1 MSISSILNIGT
12 SGLTTAQTN
21 MKVISDNIANVDTP
35 GYVRKVVDQTA
46 LVSNRGGAGVDVAR
60 IRRAANAFLEAAGYG
75 AAADSAKMRIV
86 SELTDRAQSLFGD
99 PTADNNYFK
108 KLDGIYSAFN
118 TLAASPTDGLKK
130 SQAITNITNFLNDS
144 RSIYSGLK
152 EIQSDADV
160 QIKNNVDKING
171 LLADI
176 DRLNVDIRAGVASNS
191 DVSGSQNAQGVLIK
205 QLSSLMDIRVTDALQ
220 GGVNIIGGDSIN
232 LIGLNGPASLSYSA
246 TGNGFGDVTVT
257 EPGGSAKSLR
267 DRMTSGEMIGLLQL
281 RDTEIPA
288 VANQLGELV
297 AHVTEELNRAHN
309 ASSAVPAPQTLTGR
323 NTGMDLATDVAGFTG
338 ATTIAVMDST
348 TNTIAKSIK
357 VDFSAGTITV
367 GAGAPTTFTPS
378 TFLTV
383 LNGALGADGTASFAN
398 GALSLSASTGK
409 GIAIADDAT
418 TPSSK
423 AGKGFSHFFGLNDL
437 VTSSSISTYDTGLTP
452 ASDPGFTP
460 GKVLSL
466 RLSGPNG
473 QALADVNIT
482 TPAGTT
488 MANLLTA
495 MNDPNTGVGKYGTYS
510 LDSVGRLKFTPI
522 GNSAVSVSV
531 LADTTTTATNGPSIS
546 QLFGIGD
553 DQRSARLFGFSVRS
567 DIAANPVKLALAK
580 LDLAPPVGQA
590 NLKIG
595 DGSGAQALANS
606 SANKA
611 QFDPAGNIQG
621 GLISVGQYSAQVA
634 GALAQRSSLA
644 KAAQVSADAVAVEI
658 ENRRSSAEDVNQDE
672 ELAKLTTYQQSYNAS
687 ARLVTAARDIYD
699 ILLSIVGG

>member
-35 GYVRKVVDQTA
+35 GYVRKIADQTA

-99 PTADNNYFK
+99 PSADNNYFK

-118 TLAASPTDGLKK
+118 TLAASPADGLKK

-144 RSIYSGLK
+144 RSIYTGLK
-152 EIQSDADV
+152 EIQTDADT
-160 QIKNNVDKING
+160 QIKGNVSTING
-171 LLADI
+171 LLAEI
-176 DRLNVDIRAGVASNS
+176 NRLNVDIRAGTAQNS
-191 DVSGSQNAQGVLIK
+191 DITGSVNAQGVLIK
-205 QLSSLMDIRVTDALQ
+205 QLSSLMDIRVSDALQ
-220 GGVNIIGGDSIN
+220 GGVNIIGGDSIS
-232 LIGLNGPASLSYSA
+232 LVALNGPATLSYSA

-257 EPGGSAKSLR
+257 EPGGTAKSLR

-288 VANQLGELV
+288 VANQLGQLV
-297 AHVTEELNRAHN
+297 GHVTEELNRAHN

-323 NTGMDLATDVAGFTG
+323 NTGMDLVTDITGFTG
-338 ATTIAVMDST
+338 ITTIAVMDT
-348 TNTIAKSIK
+348 ATNTIAKSIK
-357 VDFSAGTITV
+357 VDFTTNQITV
-367 GAGAPTTFTPS
+367 GTGPAVGFTPG
-378 TFLTV
+378 TFLSS
-383 LNGALGADGTASFAN
+383 LNTALGADGTASFTD

-409 GIAIADDAT
+409 GVAIADDAT

-423 AGKGFSHFFGLNDL
+423 AGKGFSQFFGLNDL
-437 VTSSSISTYDTGLTP
+437 VTSSGISTYDTGLTP
-452 ASDPGFTP
+452 SSNPGFTA

-473 QALADVNIT
+473 QTLADVNIT

-495 MNDPNTGVGKYGTYS
+495 MNDPNTGVGKYGAYS

-522 GNSAVSVSV
+522 GNTAVNVSV
-531 LADTTTTATNGPSIS
+531 LADTTTTAANGPSIS

-553 DQRSARLFGFSVRS
+553 DQRSSRLFGFSVRS
-567 DIAANPVKLALAK
+567 DIAANPGKLALAK

-595 DGSGAQALANS
+595 DGTGAQALANS

-621 GLISVGQYSAQVA
+621 GLVSVGQYSAQVA

>member
-21 MKVISDNIANVDTP
+21 MRVISDNIANEYTP
-35 GYVRKVVDQTA
+35 GYVRKVADQTA

-99 PTADNNYFK
+99 PTAGNNYFK

-118 TLAASPTDGLKK
+118 TLAASPADGLKK

-152 EIQSDADV
+152 EIQTDADA
-160 QIKNNVDKING
+160 QIKSNVDKING

-621 GLISVGQYSAQVA
+621 GLVSVGQYSAQVA

-644 KAAQVSADAVAVEI
+644 KAAQVSADAVAIEI
-658 ENRRSSAEDVNQDE
+658 ENRRSSAEDVNRDE